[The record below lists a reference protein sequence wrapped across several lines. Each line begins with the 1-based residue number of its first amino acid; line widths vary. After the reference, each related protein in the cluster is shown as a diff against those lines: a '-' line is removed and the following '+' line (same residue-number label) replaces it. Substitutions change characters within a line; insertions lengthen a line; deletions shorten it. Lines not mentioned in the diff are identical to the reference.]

1 MKKHIKLFLL
11 SVSLLTTS
19 IISNNDNIHLN
30 QDFKEYASD
39 IYSKENNVK
48 RIRKTD
54 EIVTPT
60 VETSTMYAQSGN
72 DGANSYLRFATAIK
86 GDVSGIKFTRKV
98 EGKENYSIDCSTL
111 YKGISANGKTY
122 YYNGE
127 ELVTTE
133 DDLTNDY
140 YWACYTIKF
149 EANSSY
155 LDKDITLEMT
165 INGESNVIANK
176 TTSYKFDSQIG
187 KITSIQV
194 TKELTSS
201 YLVGQ
206 AITFDELEV
215 SSFDA
220 NGSKVATIPN
230 KELEFYECEEKLD
243 LTTIGY
249 TEAGNHTITAKYKDY
264 SVEFNMNVANNV
276 YDVEAENIYNK
287 AEKPS
292 IDNVNYI
299 ERINCDT
306 NKKELNPIV
315 YGPKPEGGT
324 DYASY
329 DKADAKNASGQAYL
343 GEVKKNNS
351 FNLHIFSGVEKQT
364 TLYMTASSGVIE
376 KDITGWQPVKMA
388 DIQLNQMIEISQN
401 GNKLSIADD
410 VILPGSETPMNE
422 NGTYTYNPN
431 IWANFVRVAIG
442 IVNLNQ
448 GDNVINVTITNA
460 IQNLDTNTKSW
471 GTMNID
477 KFDLVD
483 DIGYLVEAEEVINKS
498 EIVPTNRTYVERVK
512 CSGNQLGAML
522 ASAGKKD
529 AENASGKGYMGEI
542 KGGNAFNVHVW
553 SDVERDVNVIMSASS
568 GVIEKDIA
576 NWKPIKMADIQLNQM
591 ISAEANGTTF
601 VISDDVILP
610 GSETTD
616 ADGNLITDKKDYD
629 ALIWANFV
637 PVNLGTMHLNKG
649 DNVITIRIIKQIAF
663 TGKFTTGQSGTLN
676 IDYFAFNYID

>member
-1 MKKHIKLFLL
+1 MKKQLALFALCAT
-11 SVSLLTTS
+11 LLTAG
-19 IISNNDNIHLN
+19 IIVDKSEIKSKGFEESATDL
-30 QDFKEYASD
+30 
-39 IYSKENNVK
+39 YSKENNIK
-48 RIRKTD
+48 KIRKTN
-54 EIVTPT
+54 EVVTPT
-60 VETSTMYAQSGN
+60 VETSIMYAQSGN
-72 DGANSYLRFATAIK
+72 DGTNSYLRFATAVK
-86 GDVSGIKFTRKV
+86 GDVTSITFNRKV
-98 EGKENYSIDCSTL
+98 EGKEDRPLECKTL
-111 YKGISANGKTY
+111 YKGISSNGKTY

-127 ELVTTE
+127 KLVTAQDE
-133 DDLTNDY
+133 NTNNY

-155 LDKDITLEMT
+155 LDKNITLEMT
-165 INGESNVIANK
+165 INGESGIIANK

-187 KITSIQV
+187 KITGIQV

-230 KELEFYECEEKLD
+230 EDLEFYEGEEKLD

-249 TEAGNHTITAKYKDY
+249 TEAGNHTITAKYKEY
-264 SVEFNMNVANNV
+264 SVNFNMNIANNI

-287 AEKPS
+287 GEKPTVN
-292 IDNVNYI
+292 NVNYI
-299 ERINCDT
+299 ERDNCNTDI
-306 NKKELNPIV
+306 KELKPIV
-315 YGPKPEGGT
+315 YGSKPEGGT
-324 DYASY
+324 DYALY

-343 GEVKKNNS
+343 GEVKKGNS
-351 FNLHIFSGVEKQT
+351 FDLHIFSGVEKQV

-376 KDITGWQPVKMA
+376 KDIYGWQPIKMA
-388 DIQLNQMIEISQN
+388 DIQLNKMIKISQN
-401 GNKLSIADD
+401 GNALSIGDD
-410 VILPGSETPMNE
+410 IILPGSETPANAD
-422 NGTYTYNPN
+422 GKYTYDPN

-442 IVNLNQ
+442 TVNLNQ

-460 IQNLDTNTKSW
+460 IQNLDTITKSW

-483 DIGYLVEAEEVINKS
+483 NIGYLVEAEEVMNKS

-522 ASAGKKD
+522 YSSGKKPE
-529 AENASGKGYMGEI
+529 AINASGQGYMGEI

-568 GVIEKDIA
+568 GVIEKDVA
-576 NWKPIKMADIQLNQM
+576 SWKPIKMADIQLNQM
-591 ISAEANGTTF
+591 ISAETNGTSFT
-601 VISDDVILP
+601 ISDDIILP
-610 GSETTD
+610 GSETP
-616 ADGNLITDKKDYD
+616 AGEDGKYKYD
-629 ALIWANFV
+629 PLIWAHFI

-649 DNVITIRIIKQIAF
+649 DNVITIKIIKQIAF
-663 TGKFTTGQSGTLN
+663 TGEFTTKQSGTLN

>member
-1 MKKHIKLFLL
+1 MKKQLALFAL
-11 SVSLLTTS
+11 SATLLTAG
-19 IISNNDNIHLN
+19 IIVDKSEIKSKGFEESATDL
-30 QDFKEYASD
+30 
-39 IYSKENNVK
+39 YSKENNIK
-48 RIRKTD
+48 KIRKTN
-54 EIVTPT
+54 EVVTPI
-60 VETSTMYAQSGN
+60 VETSIMYAQSGN
-72 DGANSYLRFATAIK
+72 DGTNSYLRFATAVK
-86 GDVSGIKFTRKV
+86 GDVTSITFNRKV
-98 EGKENYSIDCSTL
+98 EGKEDRPLECKTL
-111 YKGISANGKTY
+111 YKGISSNGKTY

-127 ELVTTE
+127 ELVTAQDE
-133 DDLTNDY
+133 NTNNY

-165 INGESNVIANK
+165 INGESGIIANK

-187 KITSIQV
+187 KITGIQV

-230 KELEFYECEEKLD
+230 EDLEFYEGEEKLD

-249 TEAGNHTITAKYKDY
+249 TEAGNHTITAKYKEY
-264 SVEFNMNVANNV
+264 SVNFNMNIANNI

-287 AEKPS
+287 GEKPTVN
-292 IDNVNYI
+292 NVNYI
-299 ERINCDT
+299 ERDNCNTDI
-306 NKKELNPIV
+306 KELKPIV
-315 YGPKPEGGT
+315 YGSKPEGGT
-324 DYASY
+324 DYALY

-343 GEVKKNNS
+343 GEVKNGNS
-351 FNLHIFSGVEKQT
+351 FNLHIFSGVEKQV

-376 KDITGWQPVKMA
+376 KDIASWQPVKMA
-388 DIQLNQMIEISQN
+388 DIQLNKMIKISQN
-401 GNKLSIADD
+401 GNALSIGDD
-410 VILPGSETPMNE
+410 VILPGSETPANAD
-422 NGTYTYNPN
+422 GKYTYDPS
-431 IWANFVRVAIG
+431 IWANFVRIAIG
-442 IVNLNQ
+442 TVNLNQ
-448 GDNVINVTITNA
+448 GDNVINVTITSSIKNE
-460 IQNLDTNTKSW
+460 DTITKSN

-483 DIGYLVEAEEVINKS
+483 NIGYLVEAEEVMNKN

-522 ASAGKKD
+522 YSSGKKPE
-529 AENASGKGYMGEI
+529 AINASGQGYMGEI

-553 SDVERDVNVIMSASS
+553 SDAERDVNVIMSASS
-568 GVIEKDIA
+568 GVIEKDVA
-576 NWKPIKMADIQLNQM
+576 SWKPIKMADIQLNQM
-591 ISAEANGTTF
+591 ISAETNGTSFT
-601 VISDDVILP
+601 ISDDIILP
-610 GSETTD
+610 GSETP
-616 ADGNLITDKKDYD
+616 AGEDGKYKYNP
-629 ALIWANFV
+629 LIWAHFI

-649 DNVITIRIIKQIAF
+649 DNVITIKIIKQIAF
-663 TGKFTTGQSGTLN
+663 TGEFTKQSGTLN

>member
-1 MKKHIKLFLL
+1 MKKQLALFAL
-11 SVSLLTTS
+11 SATLLTAG
-19 IISNNDNIHLN
+19 IIVNKSEMKSNGFEESATDL
-30 QDFKEYASD
+30 
-39 IYSKENNVK
+39 YSKENNIK
-48 RIRKTD
+48 KIRKTD
-54 EIVTPT
+54 EVVTPT
-60 VETSTMYAQSGN
+60 VETSIMYAQSGN
-72 DGANSYLRFATAIK
+72 DGTNSYLRFATAVK
-86 GDVSGIKFTRKV
+86 GDVTSITFNRKV
-98 EGKENYSIDCSTL
+98 EGKEDRPLECKTL
-111 YKGISANGKTY
+111 YKGISSNGKTY

-127 ELVTTE
+127 ELVTAQDE
-133 DDLTNDY
+133 NTNNY

-165 INGESNVIANK
+165 INGESGIIANK

-187 KITSIQV
+187 KINGIQV

-220 NGSKVATIPN
+220 NGSKVAAIPN
-230 KELEFYECEEKLD
+230 EELEFYEGEEKLD

-249 TEAGNHTITAKYKDY
+249 TEVGNHTITAKYKNY
-264 SVEFNMNVANNV
+264 SVNFNMNIANNI
-276 YDVEAENIYNK
+276 YDVEAENIYSK
-287 AEKPS
+287 GEKPTVN
-292 IDNVNYI
+292 NVNYI
-299 ERINCDT
+299 ERDNC
-306 NKKELNPIV
+306 NVGNKELKPIV
-315 YGPKPEGGT
+315 YGSKPEGGT
-324 DYASY
+324 DYAKY
-329 DKADAKNASGQAYL
+329 DSADAKNASGQAYL
-343 GEVKKNNS
+343 GEVKKGNS
-351 FNLHIFSGVEKQT
+351 FNLHIFSGVEKQV

-376 KDITGWQPVKMA
+376 KDIYGWQPIKMA
-388 DIQLNQMIEISQN
+388 DIQLNKMIKISQN
-401 GNKLSIADD
+401 GNALSIGDD
-410 VILPGSETPMNE
+410 VILPGSETPANE
-422 NGTYTYNPN
+422 DGKYTYDPS

-442 IVNLNQ
+442 TVNLNQ
-448 GDNVINVTITNA
+448 GDNIINVNITEAIKKENTITNA
-460 IQNLDTNTKSW
+460 A

-483 DIGYLVEAEEVINKS
+483 NIGYLVEAEEVMNKS

-512 CSGNQLGAML
+512 YSGNQLGAML

-553 SDVERDVNVIMSASS
+553 SDEERDVNVIMSASS
-568 GVIEKDIA
+568 GVIEKDIGG
-576 NWKPIKMADIQLNQM
+576 WKPVKMADIQLNQM
-591 ISAEANGTTF
+591 ISAETNGTAFT
-601 VISDDVILP
+601 ISDDIILP
-610 GSETTD
+610 GSETPTN
-616 ADGNLITDKKDYD
+616 ADGGYTYNP
-629 ALIWANFV
+629 LIWANFV

-663 TGKFTTGQSGTLN
+663 TGEFTAGKSGTLN